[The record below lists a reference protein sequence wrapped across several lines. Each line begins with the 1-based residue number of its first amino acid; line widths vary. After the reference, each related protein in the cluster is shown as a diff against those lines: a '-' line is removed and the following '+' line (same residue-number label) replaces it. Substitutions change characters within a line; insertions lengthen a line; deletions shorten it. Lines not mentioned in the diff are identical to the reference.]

1 MDTPVIIIIYTL
13 SLCNHLYGISIG
25 MEGRVCYWR
34 RIDGV
39 EWLFAVWLQTMY
51 TLSLSFTHRYP

>member
-13 SLCNHLYGISIG
+13 SLCIHLYGISIG

-34 RIDGV
+34 RIECWYGV
-39 EWLFAVWLQTMY
+39 ECLFAVWSQTMY
-51 TLSLSFTHRYP
+51 MSFTHRYP